1 MGKIPDKPE
10 DIFEGLTSD
19 FKGIFGEELLSI
31 ILYGSAARGEYLKKK
46 SDINLLVVLT
56 TKGLERLS
64 DVLKVVQKWKKSAVS
79 VPLFLTPEYINS
91 SLDTFPIEF
100 FNIKRSYK
108 VIFGNDFIGGLE
120 FKDKELRLQLEREIK
135 GKLIHLRE
143 SFFESADD
151 KRRLRALFSASLGAF
166 LSLFPVIL
174 HLKGVEAAGK
184 KDDIINK
191 VAEVL
196 GLNRELL
203 IKLQSIRVGTYKF
216 SKNEGREI
224 WNEYVEQIRKVAFE
238 VDKLSI

>member
-10 DIFEGLTSD
+10 DIFEELTLD
-19 FKGIFGEELLSI
+19 YKGIFGEELLAV
-31 ILYGSAARGEYLKKK
+31 ILYGSAARNEYLKKK
-46 SDINLLVVLT
+46 SDINFLIVLT
-56 TKGLERLS
+56 AKGLERLS
-64 DVLKVVQKWKKSAVS
+64 DALKIVRKWKKSAVS
-79 VPLFLTPEYINS
+79 VPLFLTPEYITS

-108 VIFGNDFIGGLE
+108 VIFGNDFIGELE

-174 HLKGVEAAGK
+174 HLEGLESAEK
-184 KDDIINK
+184 KEDIIHK
-191 VAEVL
+191 VSDAL
-196 GLNRELL
+196 GLNKELF
-203 IKLQSIRVGTYKF
+203 IKLHSIRVGTYKF
-216 SKNEGREI
+216 SKNEGIEI
-224 WNEYVEQIRKVAFE
+224 WNEYVEQIRRVAFE
-238 VDKLSI
+238 IDKLSV